1 MALRRRAYNRR
12 MARLPFVCLGALLL
26 ASLPLASAVAQ
37 PADAPPRLVPG
48 TPAAAPTVPVPVPLR
63 DATPAPSRATVPTA
77 PTAPIAPTAPTGAPA
92 LGPIIEDEALEDLPP
107 ARITSPEARIE
118 QRRQGNRVVEMTVTP
133 AGSTRSYTIVNREGQ
148 RPLSVQEL
156 SSGLSTPR
164 FFRLDF

>member
-1 MALRRRAYNRR
+1 MALRHRAYNRR

-48 TPAAAPTVPVPVPLR
+48 TPAAAPTVPVPALR

-77 PTAPIAPTAPTGAPA
+77 PIAPTGAPA

>member
-1 MALRRRAYNRR
+1 
-12 MARLPFVCLGALLL
+12 MARLPFVCLGALLLASLPLASAVAQPADALLL

-118 QRRQGNRVVEMTVTP
+118 QRRQGNR
-133 AGSTRSYTIVNREGQ
+133 TRSSIAKGSARCRCRN
-148 RPLSVQEL
+148 
-156 SSGLSTPR
+156 
-164 FFRLDF
+164 